1 MNLQKRNLTGLSK
14 ALEFPQLISV
24 ELPNTV
30 ASNAKGKLKKLL
42 NEYKNISPA
51 YNVSDIEIEELPTI
65 YNRYQ

>member
-1 MNLQKRNLTGLSK
+1 MNLQNRNLTGLSK

-42 NEYKNISPA
+42 NQYKNISPA

-65 YNRYQ
+65 YDRYQ